1 MQIIVRILR
10 CDFSVYPTFVGD
22 YCVAKMKLITCVLV
36 FTAAVL
42 ADTNVEQLLKEGND
56 QFTAKLFQEAI
67 KINPGKS
74 VVQSAFSVLTPLS
87 QLAVASVG
95 ESHDEILNAIGMPN
109 DNVTKEAVAR
119 INTRLSSVKGV
130 ELKQA
135 SKVYISSGYTL
146 NDEFA
151 ELSKN
156 VFHSEVENVDFS
168 NPIETAKKINEWV
181 EEQTNKRI
189 KELVDPST
197 IGPDTVTVLANAIY
211 FKGRWMYPFSQR
223 ATYERDFYVT
233 KENKVKMSMM
243 HKRHKFKN
251 GYSSELGAKFLE
263 LPYVGDETSFVVVL
277 PDEVDG
283 VDALIKKL
291 EDPAAFTR
299 GLQTMT
305 SQTVIVDLPKFK
317 IETTINLKQAFENMN
332 LTKLFSSGTARLDN
346 LIKGGSNLY
355 VSDAIQKAFIEVNEV
370 GAEGAAA
377 NALNIVLKKK
387 QIIQNFFTADHP
399 FLFFLMQKD
408 IILFNGVFRS

>member
-1 MQIIVRILR
+1 
-10 CDFSVYPTFVGD
+10 
-22 YCVAKMKLITCVLV
+22 MKLIICVLV
-36 FTAAVL
+36 FTAAAL
-42 ADTNVEQLLKEGND
+42 ADSNVEQLLKEGND
-56 QFTAKLFQEAI
+56 QFTAKLFQEAV

-95 ESHDEILNAIGMPN
+95 ESHDDILNAIGMPN
-109 DNVTKEAVAR
+109 DNVTKEAVSR

-151 ELSKN
+151 EVSKT

-168 NPIETAKKINEWV
+168 NPKTVDQINEWV
-181 EEQTNKRI
+181 EEHTNKRI
-189 KELVDPST
+189 KDLVDPSM

-211 FKGRWMYPFSQR
+211 FKGKWKYPFSEL

-233 KENKVKMSMM
+233 KENKVGVSMM
-243 HKRHKFKN
+243 HKKHAFKI
-251 GYSSELGAKFLE
+251 GHSSELGAQFLE
-263 LPYVGDETSFVVVL
+263 LPYIGDETSFVVVL

-291 EDPAAFTR
+291 EDPAALTR
-299 GLQTMT
+299 GLQTMWK
-305 SQTVIVDLPKFK
+305 QNVAVDLPKFK
-317 IETTINLKQAFENMN
+317 IETTTDLKQALQNIH
-332 LTKLFSSGTARLDN
+332 LTKLFTAGAARLDK
-346 LIKGGSNLY
+346 LLKGESNLY
-355 VSDAIQKAFIEVNEV
+355 VSDAIQKAFIEVNEE

-377 NALNIVLKKK
+377 NAFAIYRSDPRNTPIP
-387 QIIQNFFTADHP
+387 FTADHP
-399 FLFFLMQKD
+399 FLFFLMQND
-408 IILFNGVFRS
+408 IILFNGVYRT